1 MEIKDKKLVSVLAG
15 IIVILLIAVGALYFS
30 TPKGGPQGGNPPT
43 GMNGAST
50 TQQGGA
56 KNNAGTGTKSST
68 GTSKN
73 STNTGTKNSV
83 NTDTTANENAAADSA
98 AAD

>member
-1 MEIKDKKLVSVLAG
+1 MEIKDKKLVSVLVG
-15 IIVILLIAVGALYFS
+15 IIIILLIAVGALYFS

-50 TQQGGA
+50 TQQGST
-56 KNNAGTGTKSST
+56 KTNTGTKSSA

-73 STNTGTKNSV
+73 STNTGTKSSAS
-83 NTDTTANENAAADSA
+83 TDAAANENAAADSTV
-98 AAD
+98 AD